1 MSVSSKS
8 STNVLGRWNGV
19 VCFEGGVGV
28 IDRERLEAGGVSV
41 ERVGCWDFEDT
52 SEGNRSSESTTAK
65 GIDIEGAFSE
75 GDGDA
80 GGWCDRGDG
89 IAGWYGGCCES
100 SNTDGGT
107 GRGGFSSL
115 LSSSVSFSSSSE
127 LSSTAASTTCTVT
140 AASCLIKPR
149 TAARSACQSWRM
161 MRTKTRRLTRGESLT
176 PFGQIAFSGEEMDG
190 RREGG
195 REDLRAMDC
204 PSRDDEVE
212 ADGVLGLTSAG
223 DEYDLFRDHPP
234 EEDEGWGTRKDL
246 VEPDRLSLVL
256 RSPSW
261 SNGASS
267 EVGVLGGVRGE
278 AKTSNWRER

>member
-1 MSVSSKS
+1 MGREVEWMSVSSKS
-8 STNVLGRWNGV
+8 NTNVLGRWNGV

-41 ERVGCWDFEDT
+41 ERVGWWDLGDT
-52 SEGNRSSESTTAK
+52 GEGNRSSESTTAK
-65 GIDIEGAFSE
+65 GIVIDGAFSE
-75 GDGDA
+75 GDDA
-80 GGWCDRGDG
+80 GGWWDRGDG
-89 IAGWYGGCCES
+89 IAGWYEGCCES

-176 PFGQIAFSGEEMDG
+176 PLGQIAFSGEEMDG

-195 REDLRAMDC
+195 REDLREMDG
-204 PSRDDEVE
+204 PRRDDE
-212 ADGVLGLTSAG
+212 GVLGLTSAG
-223 DEYDLFRDHPP
+223 DE
-234 EEDEGWGTRKDL
+234 
-246 VEPDRLSLVL
+246 
-256 RSPSW
+256 
-261 SNGASS
+261 
-267 EVGVLGGVRGE
+267 
-278 AKTSNWRER
+278 